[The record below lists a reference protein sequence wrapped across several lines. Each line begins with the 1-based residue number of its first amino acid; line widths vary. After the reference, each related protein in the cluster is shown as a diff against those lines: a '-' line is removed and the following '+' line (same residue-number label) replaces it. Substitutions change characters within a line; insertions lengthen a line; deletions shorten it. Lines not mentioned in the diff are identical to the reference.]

1 MTHKH
6 TKPNQKPHHGAH
18 NCKQIGKC
26 GLLLSFIIF
35 MAQVAI
41 IGLLLSFI
49 GYALADSKLIATDTN
64 NGYYIDLLKIESGKP
79 SRDILAFFVPDNS
92 AASQAVTM
100 PSSAAPHAPKNA
112 TREQTIISMAIHL
125 PADYDG
131 KTSQNK
137 TAIAANMRGSFFRAK
152 SDSCLYPFSNV
163 GKALTQKSKGGHNHA

>member
-1 MTHKH
+1 MSDKTR
-6 TKPNQKPHHGAH
+6 TNPKPQYGA
-18 NCKQIGKC
+18 QAGKR
-26 GLLLSFIIF
+26 GLLLRFTIF
-35 MAQVAI
+35 MAWVAG
-41 IGLLLSFI
+41 IGLLLSLV
-49 GYALADSKLIATDTN
+49 ACSQATVKPIASDDN
-64 NGYYIDLLKIESGKP
+64 SGYYIDLLKIESGKP

-112 TREQTIISMAIHL
+112 TRGQTIISMANHL

-163 GKALTQKSKGGHNHA
+163 GKALTQKSKGGHHNA